1 MANETTKRQPDQ
13 QDSTTGSK
21 TGSAG
26 QQATQGSH
34 DTRKAEE
41 RYGSHRDPHVPGGAG
56 YAQQNPQ
63 GKQETQEQPGQSRE
77 RRGATGEHTGNAG
90 SQNNPPPAQQ
100 GQHGGSSQNASSDAK
115 RVHQDE
121 SKKERR

>member
-41 RYGSHRDPHVPGGAG
+41 RYGRRSWVRAAEPAREAGNARAAGAEPRTPGGDG
-56 YAQQNPQ
+56 
-63 GKQETQEQPGQSRE
+63 
-77 RRGATGEHTGNAG
+77 
-90 SQNNPPPAQQ
+90 
-100 GQHGGSSQNASSDAK
+100 
-115 RVHQDE
+115 
-121 SKKERR
+121 